1 MAGNTVFLIGQS
13 QKVYA
18 KSLID
23 NATDNMV
30 MTLKEKTRS
39 DDQNKLLWPLLA
51 DVSKQVE
58 WYGAYL
64 SDHDWKDIF
73 TAALKNEQRMERG
86 LDGQWV
92 LMGTK
97 TSNMSV
103 KRFSELIEL
112 IYAFGAK
119 QGVIWSEP
127 KQGKAA

>member
-1 MAGNTVFLIGQS
+1 MASKKVFLIGDS
-13 QKVYA
+13 QKAYA

-23 NATDNMV
+23 VADEKMV
-30 MTLKEKTRS
+30 MTLRDQTRT
-39 DDQNKLLWPLLA
+39 DEQNKLMWPLLE
-51 DVSKQVE
+51 DISKQVE
-58 WYGAYL
+58 WYGRYL
-64 SDHDWKDIF
+64 SDHDWKDIL

-92 LMGTK
+92 LMGTR

-103 KRFSELIEL
+103 KTFSELIEL

-127 KQGKAA
+127 KQKDAA